1 MQSFYLI
8 LIYASFKLRISSGL
22 NISSEEHFS
31 PPILDTGH
39 MNVWSLAY
47 FFYPKK
53 PSSMI
58 DLAICMK
65 VRAVVPYYLKL
76 KL

>member
-39 MNVWSLAY
+39 MNV
-47 FFYPKK
+47 
-53 PSSMI
+53 
-58 DLAICMK
+58 
-65 VRAVVPYYLKL
+65 
-76 KL
+76 